1 MSVLGNL
8 CDFGIPAPGSE
19 LATTRQFLKDHR
31 GRLKN
36 FLMAYSEAIWLG
48 RSNEEFAY
56 QTFKK
61 YMRLDEPKLLE
72 FTYKVQFLESI
83 PAKPYPRE
91 DAVQIAIE
99 DLVPTI
105 PKLKEMKVSDF
116 IDVGVMKEIEN
127 AGFFVRI
134 QK

>member
-1 MSVLGNL
+1 MRNL
-8 CDFGIPAPGSE
+8 PI
-19 LATTRQFLKDHR
+19 
-31 GRLKN
+31 RLSRSTCGWTNQSFWNLPIKCN
-36 FLMAYSEAIWLG
+36 F
-48 RSNEEFAY
+48 F
-56 QTFKK
+56 
-61 YMRLDEPKLLE
+61 
-72 FTYKVQFLESI
+72 ESI